1 MVTVQNEKPVVIE
14 CRGFPLFHAMAL
26 LAVAHYLTMEV
37 VFRFSMAAI
46 ALQAYIAC

>member
-1 MVTVQNEKPVVIE
+1 MVAVQHEKLVVIE
-14 CRGFPLFHAMAL
+14 GRGFPLFHAMAL